1 MTWVEA
7 LPGIVFP
14 SDRAPRKGDGMQY
27 RQLGRTGITV
37 SELGFGSHLKKANID
52 DRAERRRQIQE
63 GLDQGIT
70 LFDIYEH
77 SYQQFAPMSE
87 ALSQVRDQV
96 VISLVTVWRGAD
108 EVMEEVEY
116 ALKVF
121 QRDAIDLYRLV
132 FGGDWEDSEKRLQAL
147 VRAREQGKIRAV
159 GAVVHYPEHLRQGL
173 ARYPEEVEYAMV
185 PASFCAPLL
194 IREDRDLAPLVRK
207 HQTGIIAMKPMA
219 AADQDG
225 GYVFKLDP
233 PATLVA
239 EYAGKGLS
247 LGKLAVKYVLQSDLV
262 SSVLPAMNSVEE
274 VRENA
279 QASGDGPLSE
289 DEERFLQVYRE
300 EADRVFPKLLGEDN
314 YWVGP
319 WRG

>member
-1 MTWVEA
+1 
-7 LPGIVFP
+7 
-14 SDRAPRKGDGMQY
+14 MQY
-27 RQLGRTGITV
+27 RQLGKTGIEV
-37 SELGFGSHLKKANID
+37 SELGFGSHLKKANVED
-52 DRAERRRQIQE
+52 PAERRRQIQA

-77 SYQQFAPMSE
+77 SYQQFAPMSV
-87 ALSQVRDQV
+87 ALSQVSDQV

-121 QRDAIDLYRLV
+121 KRDAIDLYRLV
-132 FGGDWEDSEKRLQAL
+132 FGGNWEDSEKRLQAL
-147 VRAREQGKIRAV
+147 ARAKEQGKIRAV
-159 GAVVHYPEHLRQGL
+159 GAVVHYPEHLCQGL
-173 ARYPEEVEYAMV
+173 ERYPGQVEYAMV

-194 IREDRDLAPLVRK
+194 IREDRQLAPMVRK
-207 HQTGIIAMKPMA
+207 HQVGIIAMKPMA
-219 AADQDG
+219 AADQEG

-233 PATLVA
+233 PGPLVA
-239 EYAGKGLS
+239 EYAGKGMR

-274 VRENA
+274 VLENA

-300 EADRVFPKLLGEDN
+300 EADRIFPQMLGADN

-319 WRG
+319 WRA